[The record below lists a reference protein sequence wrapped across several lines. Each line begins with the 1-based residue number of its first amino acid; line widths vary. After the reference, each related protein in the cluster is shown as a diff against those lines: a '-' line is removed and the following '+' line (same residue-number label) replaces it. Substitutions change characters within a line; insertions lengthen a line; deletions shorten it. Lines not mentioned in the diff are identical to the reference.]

1 MRQIISPSR
10 TTSHVDDVMK
20 AKNNY
25 AVCRTKPDCV
35 SEVYNLG
42 RYIDELTKKRRLLEI
57 QESPLRVRQRGDS
70 QLAKLSRLI

>member
-1 MRQIISPSR
+1 
-10 TTSHVDDVMK
+10 MK
-20 AKNNY
+20 AEASY
-25 AVCRTKPDCV
+25 PVFRTKPGSV